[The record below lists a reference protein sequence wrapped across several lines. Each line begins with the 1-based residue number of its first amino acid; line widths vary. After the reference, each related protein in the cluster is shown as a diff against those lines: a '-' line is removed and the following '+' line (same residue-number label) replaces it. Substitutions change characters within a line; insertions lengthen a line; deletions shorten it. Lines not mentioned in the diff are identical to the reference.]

1 MPFFGGI
8 IPNVYQCKIENG
20 ELRIKEMKSEKWKM
34 QQPGIHEIRA
44 GGNEKLKFIINFTL
58 FTFFH
63 HLSLL
68 TQPVF
73 KILIMKFPCL
83 VRTSVFSF
91 YDNIWQFNS
100 VKCGV
105 FYHSVNGHIFKN
117 HFISDF

>member
-8 IPNVYQCKIENG
+8 IPNVYQCKMENG

-83 VRTSVFSF
+83 
-91 YDNIWQFNS
+91 I
-100 VKCGV
+100 
-105 FYHSVNGHIFKN
+105 
-117 HFISDF
+117 